1 MSGEEDE
8 KELELKDLI
17 VQTLEANG
25 LLSKIKVRNLILT
38 KLIQVL
44 VNFTNNFYSFI
55 KAQLRASVFSALDEN
70 DKEANVIFQSFYLYD
85 FLLEFSI

>member
-25 LLSKIKVRNLILT
+25 LLSKIKV
-38 KLIQVL
+38 
-44 VNFTNNFYSFI
+44 NF
-55 KAQLRASVFSALDEN
+55 
-70 DKEANVIFQSFYLYD
+70 
-85 FLLEFSI
+85 FLFGY

>member
-25 LLSKIKVRNLILT
+25 LLSKIKVSDLSYFMGNFNKRFSIS
-38 KLIQVL
+38 KLISRLNFVQV
-44 VNFTNNFYSFI
+44 YSWHWMRTI
-55 KAQLRASVFSALDEN
+55 RKRM
-70 DKEANVIFQSFYLYD
+70 
-85 FLLEFSI
+85 

>member
-25 LLSKIKVRNLILT
+25 LLSKIKVRNLFLT
-38 KLIQVL
+38 KLI
-44 VNFTNNFYSFI
+44 
-55 KAQLRASVFSALDEN
+55 
-70 DKEANVIFQSFYLYD
+70 
-85 FLLEFSI
+85 

>member
-25 LLSKIKVRNLILT
+25 LLSKIKVIMHN
-38 KLIQVL
+38 Q
-44 VNFTNNFYSFI
+44 
-55 KAQLRASVFSALDEN
+55 E
-70 DKEANVIFQSFYLYD
+70 
-85 FLLEFSI
+85 